1 MDQILGNSID
11 IAWSGGSATWNILMT
26 VIQSIITM
34 TPQEIFP
41 DAWQVTTEIILPWF
55 IGAGAACINMI
66 FMIGFM
72 KQTTNFR
79 ENLTLEVFVE
89 GGIRIIIANTLLIYS
104 QTIMED
110 FINLATM
117 ATKFVMGTEPL
128 KIVNPT
134 LDVGTVLF
142 YFVLGIIYFIASA
155 VCAGNNLLTVL
166 KRVAYILFCIIA
178 VPVAAVTF
186 VGDREMANTG
196 RAAIKTFFTYCFQIV
211 VIAFWLR
218 IGTLMASGISG
229 LIISQTNDSGLFD
242 GFYQALNNMIC
253 MIFMTSLIKNS
264 DELLRKAFD
273 LR

>member
-11 IAWSGGSATWNILMT
+11 IAWSGGSATWNALMT

-41 DAWQVTTEIILPWF
+41 DAWQVTTETILPWF
-55 IGAGAACINMI
+55 IGAGASCINMI

-104 QTIMED
+104 RTIMED
-110 FINLATM
+110 FLNLSTM

-142 YFVLGIIYFIASA
+142 YFVLGIIYFIGSVA
-155 VCAGNNLLTVL
+155 CAGYNLLTVL

-253 MIFMTSLIKNS
+253 MLFMTTLIKNS